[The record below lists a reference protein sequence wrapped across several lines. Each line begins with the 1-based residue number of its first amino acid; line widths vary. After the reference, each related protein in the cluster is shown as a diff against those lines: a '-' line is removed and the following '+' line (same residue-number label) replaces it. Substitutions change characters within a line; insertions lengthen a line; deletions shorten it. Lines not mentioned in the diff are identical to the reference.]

1 MSKRLIKR
9 KEVYWVDL
17 GKTVGS
23 EINKIR
29 PCLVISN
36 DWINSFN
43 NRIIIIPFTSQE
55 VPIIFFHLKINFAGK
70 PATILPEQIRS
81 ISRKRILDKAGE
93 ISNEIIIEVSQLLKV
108 ICELDKDMKQIN
120 P

>member
-9 KEVYWVDL
+9 QEVYWVDL

-43 NRIIIIPFTSQE
+43 NRLIIIPFTSQA
-55 VPIIFFHLKINFAGK
+55 VPAIFFHLKVNFARK
-70 PATILPEQIRS
+70 QATILPEQIRS
-81 ISRKRILDKAGE
+81 ISRKRILDKVGE
-93 ISNEIIIEVSQLLKV
+93 VSNEIMAEVNQLLKV
-108 ICELDKDMKQIN
+108 ICELDKNEK
-120 P
+120 